1 MEKTFK
7 EEMQLWALDTDG
19 GHVLH
24 RIGSEEWLPVRHT
37 HVKDPDAWEEVALED
52 VPPYTPAQY
61 AAKVSE
67 LIHARY
73 SVDDEIALAAN
84 ANSPA
89 LLADKERA
97 SEFAIEYEAYQSFRA
112 ECKAAAKAA
121 LLEEAPNRAG
131 LLPEGGEGAEG
142 RDAPLSID
150 KQ

>member
-1 MEKTFK
+1 MEKTYK
-7 EEMQLWALDTDG
+7 EEMQMWALDCDRR
-19 GHVLH
+19 HVLH
-24 RIGSEEWLPVRHT
+24 RIGSDEWQAKRHT
-37 HVKDPDAWEEVALED
+37 HVKDPDDWEEVALED

-84 ANSPA
+84 AASPA
-89 LLADKERA
+89 LLADGERA
-97 SEFAIEYEAYQSFRA
+97 SEFASEYEAYQSFRA
-112 ECKAAAKAA
+112 ECKAKAKAE
-121 LLEEAPNRAG
+121 LLESKPNRAG
-131 LLPEGGEGAEG
+131 LSPEDGEG

>member
-1 MEKTFK
+1 
-7 EEMQLWALDTDG
+7 MQLWALDTDG

-24 RIGSEEWLPVRHT
+24 RIGSEEWLPIRHT
-37 HVKDPDAWEEVALED
+37 HVKDPDAWEEVPLED
-52 VPPYTPAQY
+52 VPPYTAAQY

-89 LLADKERA
+89 LLADGERA

-112 ECKAAAKAA
+112 ECKAKAKAE
-121 LLEEAPNRAG
+121 LLESKPNWAG
-131 LLPEGGEGAEG
+131 FSPVLDTGEG
-142 RDAPLSID
+142 DAPTEPENT
-150 KQ
+150 

>member
-7 EEMQLWALDTDG
+7 EELQMWALDCDG

-24 RIGSEEWLPVRHT
+24 RIGSEEWLPIRHT
-37 HVKDPDAWEEVALED
+37 HVKDPDNWERVALED

-61 AAKVSE
+61 AARVSE

-89 LLADKERA
+89 LLADEERA
-97 SEFAIEYEAYQSFRA
+97 SEFASEYEAYQSFRA

-121 LLEEAPNRAG
+121 LLESKPNWAG
-131 LLPEGGEGAEG
+131 LSPVLDTGEGAPTE
-142 RDAPLSID
+142 PENT
-150 KQ
+150 